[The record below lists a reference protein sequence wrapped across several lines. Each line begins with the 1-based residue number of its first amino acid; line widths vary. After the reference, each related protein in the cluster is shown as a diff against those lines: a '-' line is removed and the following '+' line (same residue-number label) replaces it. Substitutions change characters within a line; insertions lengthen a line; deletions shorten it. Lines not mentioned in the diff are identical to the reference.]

1 VSKKKKQ
8 DGLGGLPKMDR
19 LEQELAVQVSTTC
32 AMFSFFLSFD
42 WWLSNLLN
50 VWLIHSSKF

>member
-19 LEQELAVQVSTTC
+19 LEQELALPVSTKR
-32 AMFSFFLSFD
+32 AMFSFFLSIVGFQ
-42 WWLSNLLN
+42 
-50 VWLIHSSKF
+50 IC